1 VFQLLTQ
8 YFTGRKEEEKIWESW
23 RDKYVPELVALLK
36 VMRMEAAQKSAK
48 KLSELRQAID
58 PLLPEDKREESFSR
72 KALWTVASTPGVT
85 SVLNGMRHPVYVE
98 DSLGSSS
105 ELLPILN
112 TQALH
117 RRTWCFPGLGSMPP
131 HPTLSSRG
139 LHILRCLL

>member
-1 VFQLLTQ
+1 VNRVFQLLTQ

-98 DSLGSSS
+98 DSLAILQWEPLQQPRRIFEALQNSSQS
-105 ELLPILN
+105 
-112 TQALH
+112 
-117 RRTWCFPGLGSMPP
+117 
-131 HPTLSSRG
+131 
-139 LHILRCLL
+139 